1 MYDLKSPKDLFTLLP
16 QEMEVAEAHA
26 MAFKWT
32 EEAKKKK
39 VLETIMGVAKE
50 SNIDIAE
57 DLVSVFYD
65 VINDASKG
73 RYAINKEHHD
83 KQS

>member
-32 EEAKKKK
+32 DEAKKKR
-39 VLETIMGVAKE
+39 VIETIMGVAKE
-50 SNIDIAE
+50 SNINIAE
-57 DLVSVFYD
+57 EWISVFYD

-73 RYAINKEHHD
+73 RYAINKEQND
-83 KQS
+83 KQN